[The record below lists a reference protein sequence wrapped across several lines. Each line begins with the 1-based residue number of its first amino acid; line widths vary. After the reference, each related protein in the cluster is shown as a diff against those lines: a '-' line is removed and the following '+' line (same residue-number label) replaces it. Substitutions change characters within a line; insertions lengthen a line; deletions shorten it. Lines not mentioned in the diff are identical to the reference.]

1 MSESKCLTMRK
12 AIERLR
18 LPGARLMKM
27 HNGRGGQDY
36 FVMPS
41 SSRYAGGRVD
51 NYDAEQIIK
60 RQDVY
65 VLDPGLLNSDPQ
77 SWGIG

>member
-12 AIERLR
+12 AIELLR

-27 HNGRGGQDY
+27 HNGHSGQDY
-36 FVMPS
+36 FVMPGS
-41 SSRYAGGRVD
+41 NRYAGGRVD
-51 NYDAEQIIK
+51 NYDAQQIIM

-65 VLDPGLLNSDPQ
+65 VLDPGLFNGDPQ

>member
-1 MSESKCLTMRK
+1 MSGSKSLSIRK
-12 AIERLR
+12 AIELLR

-27 HNGRGGQDY
+27 HNGNGGQDF
-36 FVMPS
+36 FVMPG

-51 NYDAEQIIK
+51 SYDAHQIIK
-60 RQDVY
+60 RQDVF

-77 SWGIG
+77 SWGIA